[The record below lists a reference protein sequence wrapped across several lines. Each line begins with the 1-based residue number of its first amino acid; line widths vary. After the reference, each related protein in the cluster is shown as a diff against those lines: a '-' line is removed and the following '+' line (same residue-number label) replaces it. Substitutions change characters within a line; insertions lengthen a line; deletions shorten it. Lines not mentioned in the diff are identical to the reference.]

1 MKTIKTIF
9 RNKMLMV
16 GMIIVIFFLIMAF
29 FPQLFTTIDPDSQ
42 DSMAMLQK
50 PSMEHLFGTD
60 NYGRD
65 IFSRTVNAAKIDLSI
80 GIFAMLIPFIIGTTI
95 GLIAGY
101 FGGTVDLVIMRV
113 VDVVMTFP
121 FMVLVIAIV
130 AILGPGINNLYIA
143 IWLVGWKEYARLI
156 RSEVMIV
163 KNTEYIQAAKTL
175 GFSNLRIILKH
186 VLPNVI
192 SSAIVYAA
200 SDIVMCMIAGAGVS
214 YLGLGVQAPTSE
226 WGSMMAAGKTFITSA
241 WWMTVCPGAVMAFAG
256 LGFSLFG
263 DGVSELLRPKNR

>member
-1 MKTIKTIF
+1 MKKLKAVF
-9 RNKMLMV
+9 QNKVFLI
-16 GMIIVIFFLIMAF
+16 GSLIVLFFLIMAI
-29 FPQLFTTIDPDSQ
+29 FPQWFSKIDPNEQ
-42 DSMAMLQK
+42 NAQAMLQA
-50 PSMEHLFGTD
+50 PSAEHWFGTD

-65 IFSRTVNAAKIDLSI
+65 VFSRTVNGARIDLSI
-80 GIFAMLIPFIIGTTI
+80 GIFAMLIPLIVGTVI

-101 FGGTVDLVIMRV
+101 FGGVVDLIIMRI
-113 VDVVMTFP
+113 VDIVMTFP

-143 IWLVGWKEYARLI
+143 IWIVGWKEYARLI
-156 RSEVMIV
+156 RSEVMV
-163 KNTEYIQAAKTL
+163 AKNMEYVQAGKTL
-175 GFSNLRIILKH
+175 GYSNFRIIMKH
-186 VLPNVI
+186 ILSNVI

-214 YLGLGVQAPTSE
+214 YLGLGVQAPTPE
-226 WGSMMAAGKTFITSA
+226 WGSMMAAGKSFITSA

-263 DGVSELLRPKNR
+263 DGISDLIRAKNR